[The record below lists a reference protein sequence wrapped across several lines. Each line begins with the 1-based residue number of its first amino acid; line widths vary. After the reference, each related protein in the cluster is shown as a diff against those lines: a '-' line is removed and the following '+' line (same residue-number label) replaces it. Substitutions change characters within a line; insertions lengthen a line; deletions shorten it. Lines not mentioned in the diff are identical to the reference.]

1 VFFGGKGGV
10 GKTTCASAF
19 ALAISGALRRDR
31 SAFALAISGALP
43 PDKSAATSGRVL
55 VVSTD
60 PAHSLGDALGL
71 PLSSVPRRIRRRLD
85 AMELDARRA
94 FARWL
99 RENRRALGDIL
110 EHGTWLDAS
119 DVDSLLDLSFPGI
132 DELVG
137 LMEIERLAR
146 SGQYE
151 VIVVDTAPTGHTLR
165 LLAAPETV
173 GVVAGVLDALQ
184 DEHRVIRD
192 QLARVTRGPEAADRL
207 IASLGAQ
214 ATQIASRLRDRRRT
228 SFRWVTLPEML
239 SVDESL
245 DAFQALERAGLRVD
259 EVVVNR
265 LLPSARPCPLCD
277 RRRVEEQKAL
287 RVIRRRLGGGRRL
300 RLIPADV
307 KEPRGVRPLAALGR
321 VMTDGSRQ
329 LPHPRLTAA
338 KAPADTRQTE
348 AVAPEAL
355 TATRGASLIFFGGK
369 GGVGKT
375 TVAAATALRMARA
388 APERRILLL
397 STDPAHSLSDVLDA
411 PAGDEPAIIRRGPPN
426 LRVREIDA
434 PRALAARR
442 AELEAALTEIASAV
456 GQGAPGTGA
465 DRAAELMNLAPPGID
480 ELFGIVS
487 VLDARA
493 DYDAILVDT
502 APTGHAL
509 RLLELPD
516 AAREWVQALLRV
528 MLKYRGLIRPGEL
541 ARELVAV
548 AKSIRELQSL
558 LRDRTRT
565 RFITVT
571 RAAETPL
578 LETERLLRRLR
589 RLGLST
595 PAVIVN
601 ALTDN
606 AGTCVRCRTVAAAER
621 RTLTALRRTLQR
633 QGRRSEQCAIIQA
646 PLVAPPPTGVKALER
661 WAGRWKLELR
671 TEN

>member
-1 VFFGGKGGV
+1 MRFIFYGGKGGV
-10 GKTTCASAF
+10 GKTTCAAAF
-19 ALAISGALRRDR
+19 ALAS
-31 SAFALAISGALP
+31 
-43 PDKSAATSGRVL
+43 SAAATLGRVL
-55 VVSTD
+55 IVSTD

-71 PLSSVPRRIRRRLD
+71 RLSPAPRRIRRQLD
-85 AMELDARRA
+85 AVELDARRA

-99 RENRRALGDIL
+99 RENRRALGEIL
-110 EHGTWLDAS
+110 EHGTWLDAA
-119 DVDSLLDLSFPGI
+119 DVDTLLDLSFPGI

-137 LMEIERLAR
+137 LMEIDRFAR
-146 SGQYE
+146 RGQYD

-192 QLARVTRGPEAADRL
+192 QLARVRRGPEAADRL
-207 IASLGAQ
+207 IARLGAQ
-214 ATQIASRLRDRRRT
+214 ATQIASWLRDRRRT

-245 DAFQALERAGLRVD
+245 DAFRALERAGLHVD

-287 RVIRRRLGGGRRL
+287 GVIRRRLGGRRRL

-321 VMTDGSRQ
+321 VMTDGSTQ
-329 LPHPRLTAA
+329 LTRRPPTAA
-338 KAPADTRQTE
+338 RAPANTRQTQTI
-348 AVAPEAL
+348 APEAL
-355 TATRGASLIFFGGK
+355 TAIRGASLIFFGGK

-397 STDPAHSLSDVLDA
+397 STDPAHSLSDVLEA
-411 PAGDEPAIIRRGPPN
+411 PASDEPAIIRRGPPN

-434 PRALAARR
+434 PRALAAKR
-442 AELEAALTEIASAV
+442 AELEAALTEIASAI
-456 GQGAPGTGA
+456 GQGALGTGA
-465 DRAAELMNLAPPGID
+465 DRAAELMHLAPPGID

-487 VLDARA
+487 VIDARA
-493 DYDAILVDT
+493 DYDAIVVDT

-528 MLKYRGLIRPGEL
+528 LLKYRGLMRPGEL
-541 ARELVAV
+541 AQELVAV
-548 AKSIRELQSL
+548 AKSIRQLQAL
-558 LRDRTRT
+558 LRDRTQT

-595 PAVIVN
+595 PAVIAN

-606 AGTCVRCRTVAAAER
+606 AGACVRCRTVAAAEHQS
-621 RTLTALRRTLQR
+621 LAALRRTLQR
-633 QGRRSEQCAIIQA
+633 PGRGSEECAIIQA
-646 PLVAPPPTGVKALER
+646 PLVAPPPTGVVALER

-671 TEN
+671 T

>member
-1 VFFGGKGGV
+1 LRFIFYGGKGGV
-10 GKTTCASAF
+10 GKTTCAAAF
-19 ALAISGALRRDR
+19 ALAS
-31 SAFALAISGALP
+31 SA
-43 PDKSAATSGRVL
+43 AATSGRVL
-55 VVSTD
+55 IVSTD

-71 PLSSVPRRIRRRLD
+71 RLSAAPRRIRRQLD
-85 AMELDARRA
+85 AVELDARRA

-99 RENRRALGDIL
+99 RENRRALGEIL
-110 EHGTWLDAS
+110 EHGTWLDAA
-119 DVDSLLDLSFPGI
+119 DVDTLLDLSFPGI

-137 LMEIERLAR
+137 LMEIDRFAR
-146 SGQYE
+146 RAQYD

-214 ATQIASRLRDRRRT
+214 AARIASRLRDRRRT

-245 DAFQALERAGLRVD
+245 DAFHALERAGLDVD

-287 RVIRRRLGGGRRL
+287 RVIRRRLGGRRRL

-307 KEPRGVRPLAALGR
+307 KEPRGIGPLAALGR
-321 VMTDGSRQ
+321 VMTDGSRR
-329 LPHPRLTAA
+329 LTRPRLTAA
-338 KAPADTRQTE
+338 KVPANTRQTKT
-348 AVAPEAL
+348 VAPEAL
-355 TATRGASLIFFGGK
+355 TAIRGASLIFFGGK

-397 STDPAHSLSDVLDA
+397 STDPAHSLSDVLEA
-411 PAGDEPAIIRRGPPN
+411 PASDEPAIIRRGPPN

-434 PRALAARR
+434 PRALAAKR
-442 AELEAALTEIASAV
+442 AELEAALTEIASAI
-456 GQGAPGTGA
+456 GQGALGTGA
-465 DRAAELMNLAPPGID
+465 DRAAELMHLAPPGID

-487 VLDARA
+487 VIDARA
-493 DYDAILVDT
+493 DYDAIVVDT

-528 MLKYRGLIRPGEL
+528 LLKYRGLMRPGEL
-541 ARELVAV
+541 AQELVAV
-548 AKSIRELQSL
+548 AKSIRQLQAL
-558 LRDRTRT
+558 LRDRTQT

-595 PAVIVN
+595 PAVIAN

-606 AGTCVRCRTVAAAER
+606 AGACVRCRTVAAAER
-621 RTLTALRRTLQR
+621 QSLAALRRTLQR
-633 QGRRSEQCAIIQA
+633 PGRRSEQCAIIQA
-646 PLVAPPPTGVKALER
+646 PLVAPPPTGVVALER

-671 TEN
+671 T

>member
-1 VFFGGKGGV
+1 LQLIFYGGKGGV

-19 ALAISGALRRDR
+19 ALAISEALRPDR
-31 SAFALAISGALP
+31 SAFALAT
-43 PDKSAATSGRVL
+43 AATSRRVL

-71 PLSSVPRRIRRRLD
+71 RLSSAPRRIRRQLD
-85 AMELDARRA
+85 AVELDARRA

-110 EHGTWLDAS
+110 EHGTWLDAT
-119 DVDSLLDLSFPGI
+119 DVDTLLDLSFPGI

-137 LMEIERLAR
+137 LMEIERFAR
-146 SGQYE
+146 GGLYD

-207 IASLGAQ
+207 IASLGEQ

-228 SFRWVTLPEML
+228 SFRWVTLPEMM

-245 DAFQALERAGLRVD
+245 DAFHALERAGLHVD

-277 RRRVEEQKAL
+277 RRRAEEQKAL
-287 RVIRRRLGGGRRL
+287 GVIRRRLGGRRRL
-300 RLIPADV
+300 RLIPAEV
-307 KEPRGVRPLAALGR
+307 KEPRGVRPLIALGR
-321 VMTDGSRQ
+321 VLTDRSRR
-329 LPHPRLTAA
+329 PARPRLTAA
-338 KAPADTRQTE
+338 KAPASTRQTE
-348 AVAPEAL
+348 TVAPEAL
-355 TATRGASLIFFGGK
+355 SAIRGASLIFFGGK

-375 TVAAATALRMARA
+375 TAAAATALRMARA

-397 STDPAHSLSDVLDA
+397 STDPAHSLSDVLDS
-411 PAGDEPAIIRRGPPN
+411 PASDEPAIIRRGPPN

-434 PRALAARR
+434 PRALAAKR

-456 GQGAPGTGA
+456 GQGASGTGA

-516 AAREWVQALLRV
+516 AAREWVQALMRV
-528 MLKYRGLIRPGEL
+528 LLKYRGLMRPGQL
-541 ARELVAV
+541 AQELVAV
-548 AKSIRELQSL
+548 AKSIRELQAL
-558 LRDRTRT
+558 LRDGTQT

-578 LETERLLRRLR
+578 LETERLLKRLR

-595 PAVIVN
+595 PAVIAN

-621 RTLTALRRTLQR
+621 RSLAALRRTLQR

-646 PLVAPPPTGVKALER
+646 PLVAPPPIGVLALER
-661 WAGRWKLELR
+661 WAGRWKLEVKS
-671 TEN
+671 

>member
-1 VFFGGKGGV
+1 MKLIFYGGKGGV

-19 ALAISGALRRDR
+19 ALATST
-31 SAFALAISGALP
+31 
-43 PDKSAATSGRVL
+43 AATSGRVL

-60 PAHSLGDALGL
+60 PAHSLGDALAL
-71 PLSSVPRRIRRRLD
+71 RLTSAPRRIRHHLD
-85 AMELDARRA
+85 AVELDARRA

-110 EHGTWLDAS
+110 EHGTWLDAT
-119 DVDSLLDLSFPGI
+119 DIDTLLDLSFPGI

-137 LMEIERLAR
+137 LMEIERFACG
-146 SGQYE
+146 GQYD

-173 GVVAGVLDALQ
+173 GVVADVLDALQ
-184 DEHRVIRD
+184 DEHRVIRS

-207 IASLGAQ
+207 IASLAAQ
-214 ATQIASRLRDRRRT
+214 AAQIASRLRDRRRT
-228 SFRWVTLPEML
+228 SFRWVTLPEKM
-239 SVDESL
+239 SIDESL
-245 DAFQALERAGLRVD
+245 DAFHALERAGLHVD

-265 LLPSARPCPLCD
+265 LLPAAGPCPLCD
-277 RRRVEEQKAL
+277 RRRAEEQKAL
-287 RVIRRRLGGGRRL
+287 GDIRRRLGGRRRL

-307 KEPRGVRPLAALGR
+307 KEPRGVRALASLGQA
-321 VMTDGSRQ
+321 MADGSRLMAPLQ
-329 LPHPRLTAA
+329 PQIGRKPLAISHQRLTAA
-338 KAPADTRQTE
+338 
-348 AVAPEAL
+348 APETLGAI
-355 TATRGASLIFFGGK
+355 RGASLIFLGGK

-388 APERRILLL
+388 APEQRILLL

-411 PAGDEPAIIRRGPPN
+411 PASDEPAAIRRGPPN

-434 PRALAARR
+434 PRALASKRV
-442 AELEAALTEIASAV
+442 ELEAALTEIVSTI
-456 GQGAPGTGA
+456 GQGAPATGA
-465 DRAAELMNLAPPGID
+465 DRAAELINLAPPGID

-487 VLDARA
+487 VVDARA
-493 DYDAILVDT
+493 DYDAIVVDT

-516 AAREWVQALLRV
+516 AAREWIQALLRV
-528 MLKYRGLIRPGEL
+528 LLKYRGLMRPGEL
-541 ARELVAV
+541 ARELVAL
-548 AKSIRELQSL
+548 AKSIRALQAL
-558 LRDRTRT
+558 LRDRTQT

-571 RAAETPL
+571 RAGETPR
-578 LETERLLRRLR
+578 LETERLFKRLR

-595 PAVIVN
+595 PAVIAN

-606 AGTCVRCRTVAAAER
+606 AGACVRCRTVAAAER
-621 RTLTALRRTLQR
+621 RSLAALRRTLQR

-646 PLVAPPPTGVKALER
+646 PLVAPPPTGVVALER

-671 TEN
+671 T

>member
-1 VFFGGKGGV
+1 MKLIFYGGKGGV

-19 ALAISGALRRDR
+19 ALAISAA
-31 SAFALAISGALP
+31 SP
-43 PDKSAATSGRVL
+43 PQKSTGQVL

-71 PLSSVPRRIRRRLD
+71 RLSPAPRRIRRRLD
-85 AMELDARRA
+85 AVELDARRA

-99 RENRRALGDIL
+99 RDNRRALGEIL
-110 EHGTWLDAS
+110 EHGTWLDS
-119 DVDSLLDLSFPGI
+119 TDVDTLLDLSFPGL

-137 LMEIERLAR
+137 LMEIDRFAR
-146 SGQYE
+146 GGHYD

-184 DEHRVIRD
+184 DEHRIIRD

-207 IASLGAQ
+207 IAALGAQ
-214 ATQIASRLRDRRRT
+214 ATEIAEWLRDRRRT
-228 SFRWVTLPEML
+228 SFRWVTLPEMM

-245 DAFQALERAGLRVD
+245 DAFNALERAGLHVD

-277 RRRVEEQKAL
+277 RRRAEEKKAL
-287 RVIRRRLGGGRRL
+287 AVIRRRLGRRRRV

-307 KEPRGVRPLAALGR
+307 EEPRGLEALTEIGR
-321 VMTDGSRQ
+321 VMADGSS
-329 LPHPRLTAA
+329 LMAPRRPPIDRKSSAISHQSLTAVTPETL
-338 KAPADTRQTE
+338 PAI
-348 AVAPEAL
+348 
-355 TATRGASLIFFGGK
+355 RGASLIFFGGK

-375 TVAAATALRMARA
+375 TAAAATALRMARA

-411 PAGDEPAIIRRGPPN
+411 PASDEATVIRRGPPN

-434 PRALAARR
+434 RRALASKRV
-442 AELEAALTEIASAV
+442 ELEAALAEIAAAV
-456 GQGAPGTGA
+456 GQGLHGTGA

-487 VLDARA
+487 VVDARA
-493 DYDAILVDT
+493 DYDAIVVDT

-528 MLKYRGLIRPGEL
+528 LLKYRGLLRPGQL
-541 ARELVAV
+541 AQELVAV
-548 AKSIRELQSL
+548 AKSLRELQAL
-558 LRDRTRT
+558 LRDGTRT
-565 RFITVT
+565 RCITVT
-571 RAAETPL
+571 RAAETPR
-578 LETERLLRRLR
+578 LETERLLKRLR
-589 RLGLST
+589 QLQLTT
-595 PAVIVN
+595 PAVVVN
-601 ALTDN
+601 ALTVQP
-606 AGTCVRCRTVAAAER
+606 GTCVRCRTVAAAER
-621 RTLTALRRTLQR
+621 RSLTALRRTLR
-633 QGRRSEQCAIIQA
+633 RSGRRVGQCAIIQA
-646 PLVAPPPTGVKALER
+646 PLVAPPPTGVVALER
-661 WAGRWKLELR
+661 WGGMWKLEV
-671 TEN
+671 